1 MPAASRAEAVFGRAC
16 GSPGW
21 ERALWHSSSSASH
34 TALSSRTFWHSLQDT
49 VPVVAVR
56 STRLMLDEPQL
67 SQRVVCGIVSC
78 GCRGQGSTRWD
89 RSTWMYASQP
99 LQSLNALLLNA
110 VVATTTRKLEAD
122 SCLLGC
128 SSGSRGA
135 LEQRN
140 RLDQE
145 TQ

>member
-1 MPAASRAEAVFGRAC
+1 MLGSRSYYRTLRDG
-16 GSPGW
+16 GSLTYGLF
-21 ERALWHSSSSASH
+21 A
-34 TALSSRTFWHSLQDT
+34 F
-49 VPVVAVR
+49 
-56 STRLMLDEPQL
+56 LDEPQL

-78 GCRGQGSTRWD
+78 GCRGRGSTCWD

-122 SCLLGC
+122 SFLLGC
-128 SSGSRGA
+128 SSGSCGA

-145 TQ
+145 TQRRLESGVSI